1 MNAIY
6 RLCLLGRFELLAPD
20 GSIAMPASKGLAV
33 LAYLACARDRQASR
47 QALTDLLWQ
56 DSERESGR
64 LSLRQALYAIRR
76 ALGADVV
83 EGDGEWLTLSPRI
96 ATDADA
102 FQEAARRGAMRDAVA
117 GYTGE
122 FIPAFAAPGAS
133 NFERWA
139 ESERL
144 RLRSAFVVAARTE
157 HQRLTGEGATAAA
170 LAIATRL
177 RDADGDDDASWQLL
191 FTSLALAGQFA
202 HLELEAVAWRAA
214 RADEAPAAHAATE
227 ALLLRLR
234 KHGRTAIER
243 TAPGAPGQV
252 PVHPEFQGRSTV
264 FAAVMAAWTRA
275 RGGRSQALVLDAPA
289 GFGKSR
295 MLDEVARRLRVQKG
309 SAIRTDAHQRERDDA
324 YTVLADLVVQLA
336 QRPGAAGI
344 ARASASVLAGI
355 APALAEVFNVE
366 ASAVTADAAELVRH
380 RSLAT
385 ADLLGAVADEEP
397 FVLLL
402 DDLQWADAASLQC
415 LTRAL
420 TRIDDKAVL
429 VVAASRTPMPH
440 VGQPLRLPPLTAEE
454 VGAIVASI
462 AGVEPPGWTD
472 AYTAQLTQQCGGS
485 PFRVLQGLRSAIVS
499 GAARIEAQQW
509 QVQDPVQ
516 FAQLINPAVGARDR
530 FVALPPLEGR
540 TLATLALVDH
550 PLDVPVLAA
559 ALRHDPSQVVE
570 ALLRLDGE
578 GFVVR
583 SDAGRWSLAHALVAD
598 ELAQVLDGALGQA
611 CAASLGRTL
620 AAQATDALQLRD
632 AVRLLIDGGER
643 ADALYVAE
651 RFVERLGK
659 EARQGRDDE
668 AIVAM
673 LLGSQPD
680 PALHRALH
688 RRVTRRR
695 HRRRAALALGAI
707 AVMMTLVIALRWP
720 SGASTVAE
728 TSAPPPRAAAP
739 MPTLVPMGLRAYFAL
754 DGDAANAVVPADSG
768 AVTGVT
774 WGADRRGGSGRA
786 SMFDGAGYID
796 WPPTVLN
803 DLPVGSLAL
812 WVRWNGDPGL
822 QAITSKQRDNDNT
835 WGVLSVS
842 GSAGVGGAPTP
853 GDAGRVYYHGSHERM
868 SGAASVLASTTV
880 LRPGRWY
887 HVAVTWDSTRMQLF
901 VNGRAEADGACVHC
915 AIAPNIGSGIV
926 SRLGDWMPDGRRHPF
941 RGGLDEVRVYGRVL
955 TAAEIGALAG
965 INGLE

>member
-1 MNAIY
+1 MSATY
-6 RLCLLGRFELLAPD
+6 HLCTLGRFELLAPD
-20 GSIAMPASKGLAV
+20 GSVAMPASKGLAV

-47 QALTDLLWQ
+47 QALTDLLWHE
-56 DSERESGR
+56 SERESGR
-64 LSLRQALYAIRR
+64 SSLRQALFAMRR
-76 ALGADVV
+76 ALGADII

-96 ATDADA
+96 TTDADA
-102 FQEAARRGAMRDAVA
+102 FQEAARQGAMRDAVA

-191 FTSLALAGQFA
+191 FTSLAVAGQFA
-202 HLELEAVAWRAA
+202 HLELEATAWRAA
-214 RADEAPAAHAATE
+214 RADDDPASRAATQG
-227 ALLLRLR
+227 LLLRLQ
-234 KHGRTAIER
+234 KQGRASLER
-243 TAPGAPGQV
+243 TAPGTPGQV

-275 RGGRSQALVLDAPA
+275 RGGRLQTLVLDAPA

-309 SAIRTDAHQRERDDA
+309 TAIRTDAHQRERDDA

-366 ASAVTADAAELVRH
+366 TSAVTTDAAELVRH
-380 RSLAT
+380 RSLAA

-397 FVLLL
+397 FALLL

-429 VVAASRTPMPH
+429 VVAASRTPMPQ
-440 VGQPLRLPPLTAEE
+440 VGETVRLPPLTAEE

-550 PLDVPVLAA
+550 PLEVPVLAA
-559 ALRHDPSQVVE
+559 ALRHDPAQVVE

-583 SDAGRWSLAHALVAD
+583 SAAGQWSLAHALVAD
-598 ELAQVLDGALGQA
+598 ELAQVLDGELRQA

-632 AVRLLIDGGER
+632 AMRLLMDGGEH
-643 ADALYVAE
+643 AEALYVAE
-651 RFVERLGK
+651 RFVERLGT

-668 AIVAM
+668 AFVAL
-673 LLGSQPD
+673 LLGSQAD
-680 PALHRALH
+680 PTLRRALH
-688 RRVTRRR
+688 RRVSRRR
-695 HRRRAALALGAI
+695 HRRRIALGLGAI
-707 AVMMTLVIALRWP
+707 GVVGALLIALRWP
-720 SGASTVAE
+720 SVASTVAQA
-728 TSAPPPRAAAP
+728 SARPPRAAAAP
-739 MPTLVPMGLRAYFAL
+739 MPTVVPAGLRAYFAL
-754 DGDAANAVVPADSG
+754 DGDAANAVVAADSG
-768 AVTGVT
+768 AATGVT
-774 WGADRRGGSGRA
+774 WGPDRRATAGRA
-786 SMFDGAGYID
+786 AMFDGAAYIE

-803 DLPVGSLAL
+803 DLPTGSLAI

-822 QAITSKQRDNDNT
+822 QAITSKQRDNVNT

-842 GSAGVGGAPTP
+842 GSAGIGGAPTP
-853 GDAGRVYYHGSHERM
+853 GDPGRLYYHGSHEHM

-880 LRPGRWY
+880 LRPQRWY

-901 VNGRAEADGACVHC
+901 VNGRAEARGGCIACV
-915 AIAPNIGSGIV
+915 ITPTIGSGIV
-926 SRLGDWMPDGRRHPF
+926 SRLGDWLPDGRGYPF
-941 RGGLDEVRVYGRVL
+941 RGGVDEVRVYGRVL
-955 TAAEIGALAG
+955 TAAEIRALAA
-965 INGLE
+965 E